1 MPDMCLALQVTSPRK
16 FEIIEIPVPEPA
28 ADEVL
33 IEIHACAT
41 CTNWEIQTWRGTDI
55 FDRPGHPIYPQN
67 PGSPG
72 HEAAGIVTAVGAD
85 VTGLA
90 VGDKVAILG
99 SMRGPENDAHA
110 QYVTRPEDQIAK
122 LRPDTDLLRA
132 APLEMGLC
140 AVRSV
145 ELEPDLPGMTV
156 GVVGLGPAGI
166 LHLQVTRALGAARVI
181 GVDPL
186 PARREAAAPFAD
198 LVVDSA
204 DAQSL
209 LEEGADVV
217 FECSGHPSGMGFG
230 LGWTRR
236 VLREFAVPSGPV
248 QWAKW
253 EWMRGVA
260 IVPYHWRGDNPANCL
275 RKAAKLF
282 EAGQIDTSP
291 LISEVLPYS
300 RYDEGLELLA
310 SQQALK
316 IVYQGW
322 A

>member
-67 PGSPG
+67 PGSLG

-90 VGDKVAILG
+90 VGDRWRYSAACVAPRTTPTP
-99 SMRGPENDAHA
+99 S
-110 QYVTRPEDQIAK
+110 VTRPEDQIAK

-217 FECSGHPSGMGFG
+217 FECSGHPSGMGSASAGPAGSFASSLCPRG
-230 LGWTRR
+230 RSSGPSGSGCAASPSSPTIGAATTRR
-236 VLREFAVPSGPV
+236 TALRRRRSCSKQVRSTHRRSYRRSCPT
-248 QWAKW
+248 
-253 EWMRGVA
+253 
-260 IVPYHWRGDNPANCL
+260 
-275 RKAAKLF
+275 AARRRPR
-282 EAGQIDTSP
+282 A
-291 LISEVLPYS
+291 
-300 RYDEGLELLA
+300 LA